1 MSITLPRFA
10 NGDTD
15 YVDKLNQ
22 SASTTESALSAIDSQ
37 LTGAASATVSFGAA
51 MPALFGPST
60 AVLQPGLVATG
71 ASTTLTVT
79 SGYAWLPS
87 SLIVV
92 ASSGASLSFSGLG
105 AATYYVDI
113 DTTGVLTRVASSGT
127 NTLWSVGW
135 NGTAFTTIARVAP
148 VIYTHSQPFD
158 LPVWIAGKPAAAERV
173 LRFIATRAVSFPA
186 ALAGSAGTS
195 RVAATAQRDFDVQK
209 NGVSVGTV
217 RFAAAGST
225 ASFIAASAFSLAAGD
240 LLEVIAPGTQDATLE
255 DIAFTLVGTR

>member
-1 MSITLPRFA
+1 MSISLPRFA

-15 YVDKLNQ
+15 YVAKLNQ
-22 SASTTESALSAIDSQ
+22 SASTIESAISSIESQ

-87 SLIVV
+87 SLLVV
-92 ASSGASLSFSGLG
+92 SSSGASLSFSGLG

-113 DTTGVLTRVASSGT
+113 DTSGVLTRVASSGA

-148 VIYTHSQPFD
+148 VIFTNSQPVD
-158 LPVWIAGKPAAAERV
+158 LPVWVAGKPTASERI
-173 LRFIATRAVSFPA
+173 LRFIATRSVTFPA
-186 ALAGSAGTS
+186 SLTGSYGTS
-195 RVAATAQRDFDVQK
+195 RVASTAQRDFDLQK
-209 NGVSVGTV
+209 NGVSAGTV
-217 RFAAAGST
+217 RFAAAGTT
-225 ASFIAASAFSLAAGD
+225 ASFIAASPIALAAGD